1 MTGTVSH
8 MGTVVRVTAGHV
20 FVKIHD
26 GADKC
31 GGCSV
36 RFMCKTSGDDGDLI
50 EVSVKKDAVFSSG
63 DTVRLTISDNKQYS
77 ATLIAL
83 VLPCVALALGVVLAG
98 MAGLDEGLCALSGLA
113 LTSLYFALL
122 YMIRRR
128 VAGKFTWNID
138 RLQV

>member
-1 MTGTVSH
+1 MTGIVSH
-8 MGTVVRVTAGHV
+8 MGTVVRTAAGHV
-20 FVKIHD
+20 YVKIHD

-50 EVSVKKDAVFSSG
+50 EVPLKKGECFSPG
-63 DTVRLTISDNKQYS
+63 DTVMLSISDNKQYS

-83 VLPCVALALGVVLAG
+83 VLPCVVLALGVALAA

-113 LTSLYFALL
+113 STSLYFALL
-122 YMIRRR
+122 YIVRRR
-128 VAGKFTWNID
+128 VDGKFTWNINK
-138 RLQV
+138 LQV